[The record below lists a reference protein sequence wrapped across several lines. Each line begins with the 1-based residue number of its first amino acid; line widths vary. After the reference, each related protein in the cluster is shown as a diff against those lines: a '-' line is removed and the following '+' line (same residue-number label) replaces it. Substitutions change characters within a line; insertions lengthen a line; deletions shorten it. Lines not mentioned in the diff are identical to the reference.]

1 MLKVV
6 SEEQLEN
13 LLTKDDKNL
22 LAKGVIFL
30 IKVMTE
36 IPQKD
41 FARILVDQML
51 DGKLAMQD
59 IPTPAEM
66 EALKAIMIKIESI
79 AEPVQEPIQAKP
91 N

>member
-1 MLKVV
+1 
-6 SEEQLEN
+6 
-13 LLTKDDKNL
+13 
-22 LAKGVIFL
+22 
-30 IKVMTE
+30 
-36 IPQKD
+36 
-41 FARILVDQML
+41 ML

-79 AEPVQEPIQAKP
+79 AEPVQEPIQTKT

>member
-13 LLTKDDKNL
+13 LLAKDDKTL

-41 FARILVDQML
+41 FARILVDQMFE
-51 DGKLAMQD
+51 GKLAMQD

-79 AEPVQEPIQAKP
+79 AEPVQEPTPTKP